1 MKEDYQPNWV
11 LRGLPKSVSTDEI
24 KEELASKDFKVLK
37 VKLISKPDSEYPSY
51 SVIFDKT
58 TLIKK
63 IIDTKRLCY
72 CVVNWTKYK
81 SNSDVTQCFRCMQF
95 GHISKNCHRVE
106 KCLKCAGPHSVKE
119 CVVET
124 VLCAN
129 CNEEHMA
136 NEKSCNTYKKNID
149 LKRKKQNPAPLRSR
163 LIPSQPVP
171 SSSANFPLL
180 NRSQPTRPTSSPSQI
195 AAGAETSQTFWT
207 QRAANNIRRNSTS
220 SEVGNDHRSGQS
232 VFSEIKDLIK
242 NLNIPK
248 IMLFINTVS
257 QKLKSCEDTFSKV
270 IIVVESIFQFFEK

>member
-1 MKEDYQPNWV
+1 MV
-11 LRGLPKSVSTDEI
+11 T
-24 KEELASKDFKVLK
+24 
-37 VKLISKPDSEYPSY
+37 
-51 SVIFDKT
+51 
-58 TLIKK
+58 
-63 IIDTKRLCY
+63 
-72 CVVNWTKYK
+72 WTKYK

-195 AAGAETSQTFWT
+195 AAGAEPSQTFWT

-270 IIVVESIFQFFEK
+270 TSIIVVESIFQFFEK